1 MLHTAQQLD
10 SHRRFL
16 PHWAQTRHQAPLSQM
31 VKEEM
36 ISGALNL
43 FDQRKW
49 NDWLLRLHVQLR
61 FRNVLGHFLTRAL
74 LAAQFIQNQ
83 SDTRHSE
90 SPRLESLLLKQ
101 APLIST
107 QDATGDVVGFPPHTD
122 YGMEVHMP
130 FQVLLKS
137 STKIKLFS
145 LLPLI
150 TVFISVSF

>member
-1 MLHTAQQLD
+1 MLHTAQQLY

-16 PHWAQTRHQAPLSQM
+16 PHWAQTRHQAPLSQT
-31 VKEEM
+31 VKEET

-43 FDQRKW
+43 FDQKEMK
-49 NDWLLRLHVQLR
+49 RLTSTSPRPAKVQECSWAFPNTCSHGR
-61 FRNVLGHFLTRAL
+61 SVHSKPVL
-74 LAAQFIQNQ
+74 
-83 SDTRHSE
+83 HSE

-107 QDATGDVVGFPPHTD
+107 QDATADLVGFSPHTD
-122 YGMEVHMP
+122 YGMKVRMP